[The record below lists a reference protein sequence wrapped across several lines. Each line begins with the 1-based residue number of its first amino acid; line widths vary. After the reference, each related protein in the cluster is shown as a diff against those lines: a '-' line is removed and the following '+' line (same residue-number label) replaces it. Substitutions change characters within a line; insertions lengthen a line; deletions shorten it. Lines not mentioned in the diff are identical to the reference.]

1 MSTSSVAK
9 SPSPLPTS
17 GQKVVASSRQKEGP
31 LWKRERPHLA
41 RGGPSGQQGPAHPQ
55 RCDTEACG
63 MLRPPSGVPCSSHRL
78 QHGGPDRHGGR
89 TPTGREEPLTCL
101 LGQTPAVHEAPLS
114 PLHGSGILKVSDPS
128 APTSKQSC
136 SIDTSS
142 RQLIWVRG
150 YATREAGP
158 LLFSLS
164 PAESPQPPRRLD
176 TAGLQRCHCLRSPR
190 NLSLALISEV
200 APQESRLQMRC

>member
-41 RGGPSGQQGPAHPQ
+41 KGGPSGQQGPAHPQ

-114 PLHGSGILKVSDPS
+114 PLHGSGILKVSDPDLK
-128 APTSKQSC
+128 TK
-136 SIDTSS
+136 
-142 RQLIWVRG
+142 
-150 YATREAGP
+150 
-158 LLFSLS
+158 LFNRHFLS
-164 PAESPQPPRRLD
+164 PTHL
-176 TAGLQRCHCLRSPR
+176 G
-190 NLSLALISEV
+190 
-200 APQESRLQMRC
+200 SRLCHTRGRATSLLPEPGRVPTASPAPGHSGTAAVPLPALPEKPVTCTYL